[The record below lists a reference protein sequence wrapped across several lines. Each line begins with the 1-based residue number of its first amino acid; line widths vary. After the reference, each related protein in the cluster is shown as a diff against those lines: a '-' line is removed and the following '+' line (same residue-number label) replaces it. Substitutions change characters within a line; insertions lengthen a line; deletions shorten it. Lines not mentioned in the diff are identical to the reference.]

1 MNDNLRLTDSLNLTV
16 YHSLYFHFPQQIEA
30 LQLLKKE
37 KKYERSNAVNLLFI
51 PVFTSFLESVLA
63 ELFDQYL
70 QEQTRNATDLQKR
83 LIENMEAGLYK
94 ATWKNYKEQFPTVF
108 GQRMEDLVHKETMEA
123 VVSLFQFRNQV
134 IHGKQIIH
142 TIENAGEEAE
152 LVSIGGHYKSLN
164 EFFLKKGLITRSE
177 LADIGFINEKIIDY
191 YLRHA
196 LLFVSFLYKEVMIPK
211 GLTMI
216 HTIKAHVLDK
226 IFLPDE
232 TKPNSKHR

>member
-1 MNDNLRLTDSLNLTV
+1 
-16 YHSLYFHFPQQIEA
+16 
-30 LQLLKKE
+30 
-37 KKYERSNAVNLLFI
+37 
-51 PVFTSFLESVLA
+51 
-63 ELFDQYL
+63 
-70 QEQTRNATDLQKR
+70 
-83 LIENMEAGLYK
+83 
-94 ATWKNYKEQFPTVF
+94 
-108 GQRMEDLVHKETMEA
+108 VHKETMEA